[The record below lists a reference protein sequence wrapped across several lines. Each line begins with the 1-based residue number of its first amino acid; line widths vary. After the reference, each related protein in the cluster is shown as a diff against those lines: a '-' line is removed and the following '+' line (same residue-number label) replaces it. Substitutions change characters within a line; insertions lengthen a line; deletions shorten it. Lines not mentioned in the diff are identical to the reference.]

1 MNITLLRILD
11 YLACGATFI
20 LPQHVISRIVYWL
33 TRIETP
39 VVKNTIIKL
48 YTAAFRL
55 NMSEAVE
62 TDPLAYPS
70 MNALFTRALK
80 PRVRPL
86 PEDKTLLVSPADG
99 VVSEFGS
106 ISNTLLLQAKGYRYS
121 HDQLLGGYAELNRP
135 FNDGLFATI
144 YLSPK
149 DYHRVH
155 MPFTGRLTD
164 MIYIPGRL
172 HSVSLMT
179 TRTIPEIFTKNER
192 LVCLFDTDAG
202 RLAVVLVGA
211 INVAAIETVWAGL
224 VTPPPG
230 KSITLTHYDEPILLE
245 RGAELGRFNMGST
258 VVLLMEKGRF
268 NWQTGLE
275 PYSDIRMGEA
285 MAAASKS

>member
-1 MNITLLRILD
+1 MNITLRRILD
-11 YLACGATFI
+11 YLACGVTFI
-20 LPQHVISRIVYWL
+20 LPQHGVSRVVYWL
-33 TRIETP
+33 TRIEIP
-39 VVKNTIIKL
+39 AVKNTIIKL
-48 YTAAFRL
+48 YTTAFRL

-80 PRVRPL
+80 PGVRPL

-106 ISNTLLLQAKGYRYS
+106 ISNTLLLQAKGYHYS
-121 HDQLLGGYAELNRP
+121 HDQLLGGHARLNRP
-135 FNDGLFATI
+135 FNDGLFTTI

-230 KSITLTHYDEPILLE
+230 ESVTLTHYDEPIPLE

-268 NWQTGLE
+268 NWQAKLN

-285 MAAASKS
+285 MAALSND